1 MSIRNT
7 LDFIP
12 SGTPGAHVYDH
23 DTFVAVDLFDVD
35 ERFNTFSV
43 FVDKEPFKLRELARE
58 LRLITDLL
66 LGIAEELEEPEADDS
81 NALPATDPAAYPE
94 LSMEVDGQ
102 DNCPCDDCDKQEG
115 VLGAGTAPDKW
126 VPDCDETAKQFTQE
140 ADATVESVRVDNG
153 V

>member
-1 MSIRNT
+1 MSTRSVI
-7 LDFIP
+7 DFID
-12 SGTPGAHVYDH
+12 GGDPGSQVYDH
-23 DTFVAVDLFDVD
+23 GTFIAVSLFDAD
-35 ERFNTFSV
+35 NRWNTMSAY
-43 FVDKEPFKLRELARE
+43 VDKTPIELRKLARE
-58 LRLITDLL
+58 LRLITDRL

>member
-1 MSIRNT
+1 M
-7 LDFIP
+7 
-12 SGTPGAHVYDH
+12 GTEYAGCVNCWNGM
-23 DTFVAVDLFDVD
+23 L
-35 ERFNTFSV
+35 
-43 FVDKEPFKLRELARE
+43 
-58 LRLITDLL
+58 
-66 LGIAEELEEPEADDS
+66 
-81 NALPATDPAAYPE
+81 
-94 LSMEVDGQ
+94 DGQ

>member
-12 SGTPGAHVYDH
+12 SGTPGSKVNDH
-23 DTFVAVDLFDVD
+23 KTFVAVDLFDVD

-58 LRLITDLL
+58 YELIADRLR
-66 LGIAEELEEPEADDS
+66 GIAEELEEPEADDS

-94 LSMEVDGQ
+94 LSMEVDG
-102 DNCPCDDCDKQEG
+102 
-115 VLGAGTAPDKW
+115 
-126 VPDCDETAKQFTQE
+126 
-140 ADATVESVRVDNG
+140 
-153 V
+153 